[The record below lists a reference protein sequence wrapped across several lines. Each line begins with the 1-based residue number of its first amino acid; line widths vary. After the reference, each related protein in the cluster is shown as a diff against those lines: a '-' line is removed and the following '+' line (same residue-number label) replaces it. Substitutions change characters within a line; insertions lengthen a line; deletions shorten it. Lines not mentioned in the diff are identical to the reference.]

1 MKNILILTI
10 TTLLLI
16 GCGSSGGGG
25 DDGGGNTD
33 TPGITPDESDTSMVM
48 YQQYVVSKGDQIFKD
63 SDLARVKITHTDG
76 NTQSTVELIEGSA
89 TLKRN

>member
-10 TTLLLI
+10 ATLLLS
-16 GCGSSGGGG
+16 GCGSSDGG
-25 DDGGGNTD
+25 DDGESTN
-33 TPGITPDESDTSMVM
+33 TPGATPDKGNTSMVI
-48 YQQYVVSKGDQIFKD
+48 YKQYVVSKGDQIFKD

-89 TLKRN
+89 TLRKK